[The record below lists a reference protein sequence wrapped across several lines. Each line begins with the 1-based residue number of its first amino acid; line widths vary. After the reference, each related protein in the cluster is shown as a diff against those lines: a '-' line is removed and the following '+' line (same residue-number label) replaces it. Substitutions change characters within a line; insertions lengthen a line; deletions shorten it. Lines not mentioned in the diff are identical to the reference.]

1 MDMIEELNPQQ
12 KEAVLTQSQHVRVI
26 AGAGSGKTRVLT
38 TRIVH
43 LIRDLGY
50 FPSRI
55 CAITF
60 TNKAANEMKER
71 MEKMHPDAVRVH
83 TSTIHSLCVRIL
95 REEYDAVGLIRNFI
109 ILDSADQQ
117 SILRD
122 AYKEFQYDRKELPM
136 RDVLNYI
143 SNNKIAD
150 VSVNQ
155 AIMLAGN
162 DTYESRKAK
171 VYAYYMK
178 RCKDMSALDFDD
190 LLIVVNKLFKED
202 ERIRQKW
209 QRRFQVILVDEFQD
223 VDMIQYGIVQS
234 LVGDENELYVVG
246 DPDQTIYTWRGANV
260 NFIIDFDQHYPDA
273 ETIVLNQ
280 NYRSSQN
287 ILDKANH
294 LIINN
299 SNRHEKD
306 LFANKTNEHEV
317 TYQGFDSAEEE
328 AAWIAKTI
336 NELKH
341 DGGSYLDSAVLYRS
355 NYLSRAL
362 EKALVSRQIP
372 YVVYGGL
379 RFYDQAEIKDMMS
392 YLRMITHADDLA
404 LRRSIGVPRRGIGE
418 KSLDTIS
425 LTARD
430 RGITMYE
437 SMLIDVQDGS
447 ASPKVRKY
455 VNMIESFKQMAQTL
469 PVDRL
474 MRNVLE
480 ESGLKAHFE
489 KLEEMER
496 LASINELIQ
505 DAVQFQKSYED
516 SGLEEYIQMI
526 SLYSDKEDVVTG
538 DYVRLMTIHAS
549 KGLEFENV
557 FILGLSDDIFPNRN
571 SIREGK
577 DGIQEERRLMYV
589 AITRAR
595 ERLFLSNNFGF
606 NFAISGTPRVS
617 RFIKEMGFEEGSKNP
632 FMGSLEMDSFIDVS
646 VEAYEREA
654 GFIRKNNKFKK
665 GNIVVHTEFGE
676 GIIINVED
684 EMMRVAFNFP
694 YGTRTISKK
703 FQGIALKGDLS

>member
-260 NFIIDFDQHYPDA
+260 NFIIDFDQYYADA
-273 ETIVLNQ
+273 KTIVLNQ

-447 ASPKVRKY
+447 ASPKVRNY
-455 VNMIESFKQMAQTL
+455 VNMIESFKHMAQTL

-632 FMGSLEMDSFIDVS
+632 FMGSLEMDSFVDVS

>member
-273 ETIVLNQ
+273 KTIVLNQ

-294 LIINN
+294 LIVNN

-430 RGITMYE
+430 RGIPMYE

-447 ASPKVRKY
+447 ASPKVRNY

-480 ESGLKAHFE
+480 VSGLKAHFE

-632 FMGSLEMDSFIDVS
+632 FMGSLEMDSFVDVS